1 MGRPLMLEAAQLL
14 ARGQVEE
21 TDDAVIWPA
30 PDGGH
35 AHLGPITTGGG
46 LVEAV
51 RPFHKATTQRVAPL
65 RSRPIAATA
74 GRAMGKGTPN
84 RNVGKRSGPR

>member
-1 MGRPLMLEAAQLL
+1 MRPAATVQPSGEK
-14 ARGQVEE
+14 A
-21 TDDAVIWPA
+21 TAVCPKESGVRRRTA
-30 PDGGH
+30 
-35 AHLGPITTGGG
+35 LGPITTGGG
-46 LVEAV
+46 PVEAV

-74 GRAMGKGTPN
+74 RRAMAKGTPN